1 MELDYRGKTC
11 CIAIERGIILKRIF
25 SAILTV
31 FILCT
36 FLTISPLASREVSI
50 TSPAGDCTTDLEK
63 FAVECEG
70 AEKIIFELDGNVIG
84 ETDGE
89 EELPIDEGI
98 LTAGNH
104 TLVAKAVFADKSA
117 AVASVD
123 FMARKKI
130 LNMSAKQDFNDYV
143 QGNEA
148 GQRLV
153 VYYQPGKHGSG
164 NACEVYP
171 VPGPSG
177 EDGDYAF
184 NMRTLFDYMSG
195 NAPYIVYNGFN
206 NFGARGE
213 VAFEF
218 DLKVDDSSTAEI
230 LLNNIMLPEKTMWL
244 LYRGVFGGT
253 DHAVPDGWM
262 HIKIVNNF
270 VTNKTRLEI
279 NNEEI
284 YNGDM
289 TLPYTACSN
298 FDIRLYQGGRRTEE
312 TRAEMALDN
321 FDFKQELLYGFS
333 KISYEDADGNSFDY
347 TGTLPHS
354 VAKINLGMTEALSA
368 SSVKSENVT
377 LASNGVKIDAEVSYD
392 AESKSVIVTPSK
404 AIPKG
409 ETVTVTL
416 NENIKFA
423 DGTEAGDAVVAT
435 MESEDAELIPLSIDF
450 KINGNLLLSSAQLQN
465 GDVISAD
472 VTLNNDSETVKD
484 MTVILFVRQ
493 NKKLRAISAVET
505 LGIAP
510 GETPSVNVTLPA
522 LSGLDSEGTA
532 EIKLSVCDTLGN
544 ALPYMSYTQIK

>member
-1 MELDYRGKTC
+1 M
-11 CIAIERGIILKRIF
+11 KRIF

-36 FLTISPLASREVSI
+36 FLTISPLASGEVSI

-89 EELPIDEGI
+89 EELPIDEGT
-98 LTAGNH
+98 LTVGNH
-104 TLVAKAVFADKSA
+104 TLVAKAIFADKSA

-143 QGNEA
+143 KGNEA
-148 GQRLV
+148 GQKLT
-153 VYYQPGKHGSG
+153 VYFQSGKHESG
-164 NACEVYP
+164 NSCEVYP

-177 EDGDYAF
+177 EEGDYAF
-184 NMRTLFDYMSG
+184 NMITLTNKAVNGD
-195 NAPYIVYNGFN
+195 APYIVYNGFN
-206 NFGARGE
+206 NYGARGE
-213 VAFEF
+213 VTFEF
-218 DLKVDDSSTAEI
+218 DLKVDNSSTAK
-230 LLNNIMLPEKTMWL
+230 LMLQTMMLPKKSLWILEAGK
-244 LYRGVFGGT
+244 FGGT
-253 DHAVPDGWM
+253 DYAVPDGWM
-262 HIKIVNNF
+262 HIKVVDNF
-270 VTNKTRLEI
+270 VTNTVRLEVDGD
-279 NNEEI
+279 EVF
-284 YNGDM
+284 NGDM
-289 TLPYTACSN
+289 KLPYTECSK
-298 FDIRLYQGGRRTEE
+298 FDLRLYQGGSRTEE
-312 TRAEMALDN
+312 TRAYMSLDN
-321 FDFKQELLYGFS
+321 FDFKQELLYGLS

-347 TGTLPHS
+347 AGTLPQDTT
-354 VAKINLGMTEALSA
+354 KIKLGMTEALSA

-392 AESKSVIVTPSK
+392 AESKSVIVIPSK
-404 AIPKG
+404 AISKG

-435 MESEDAELIPLSIDF
+435 MESEDAELTPLSIDF

-493 NKKLRAISAVET
+493 NKKLRAISAEET
-505 LGIAP
+505 LSIAP